1 MSSFSRKGKQ
11 GCWKVFVSNSKFKTF
26 LSALGACGELSQET
40 ADGMEEFVCC
50 LYGFREKDKNT
61 VRYEIFAKKNK
72 RQQKVVGLSV
82 LPPCKS
88 VLYYHTLRAN
98 TVSMIW
104 KSAVNANVVL
114 LDFKV
119 CGWKEIRELLLM
131 DEPLLKD
138 IEEIMFDSRYQDQYD
153 YGSENESNDELDAFD
168 AFS

>member
-153 YGSENESNDELDAFD
+153 YGSENDSND
-168 AFS
+168 